1 MSCENENCIYMI
13 KKLKEELVISK
24 SQYEY
29 ERERAIM
36 TLKKIE
42 ESDRKR
48 IDLYIETRNYNTQ
61 LLIKIDL
68 LENEIKLLK
77 NKNI

>member
-1 MSCENENCIYMI
+1 MKKEEQLKRQI

-42 ESDRKR
+42 K
-48 IDLYIETRNYNTQ
+48 
-61 LLIKIDL
+61 
-68 LENEIKLLK
+68 
-77 NKNI
+77 